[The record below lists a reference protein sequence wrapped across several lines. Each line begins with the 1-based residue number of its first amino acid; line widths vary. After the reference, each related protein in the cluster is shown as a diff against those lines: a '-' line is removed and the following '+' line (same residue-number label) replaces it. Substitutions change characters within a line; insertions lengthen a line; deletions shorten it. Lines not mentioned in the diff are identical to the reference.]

1 MPLPACVPTYL
12 PAGAWAELEVDTRSP
27 ERNATGLTTKLQ
39 LAHLKSYAGMGT
51 AQVACVSGCTCE
63 PQAFSALHTT
73 RVTIFRL
80 FVFQVGLMCVG
91 LGARGCIAAL
101 QLLRLQVSAAG
112 SCACRVQRATQEIV
126 LIGCWSWSGNG
137 LMPPAGHA
145 AQAVPSAGHHCRRR
159 RQGGAAGAAQ
169 GANVWCSPACLPAY
183 TLACACLS

>member
-1 MPLPACVPTYL
+1 MCAYLPACL

-80 FVFQVGLMCVG
+80 FVFQVGLMCGVG
-91 LGARGCIAAL
+91 G
-101 QLLRLQVSAAG
+101 
-112 SCACRVQRATQEIV
+112 
-126 LIGCWSWSGNG
+126 
-137 LMPPAGHA
+137 
-145 AQAVPSAGHHCRRR
+145 
-159 RQGGAAGAAQ
+159 
-169 GANVWCSPACLPAY
+169 
-183 TLACACLS
+183 